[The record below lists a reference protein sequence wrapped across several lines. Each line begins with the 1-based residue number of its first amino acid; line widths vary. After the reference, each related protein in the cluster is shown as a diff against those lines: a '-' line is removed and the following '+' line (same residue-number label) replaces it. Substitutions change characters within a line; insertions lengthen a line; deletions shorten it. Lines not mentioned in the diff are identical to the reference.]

1 VLKYSQADVNRMLN
15 EWKLALQGQLQAK
28 ENEWLKKL
36 EAKDEEKNLLR
47 DMVNTLKQSNAQLK

>member
-15 EWKLALQGQLQAK
+15 EWKLALQAK
-28 ENEWLKKL
+28 DNEWLKKL

>member
-1 VLKYSQADVNRMLN
+1 MLN